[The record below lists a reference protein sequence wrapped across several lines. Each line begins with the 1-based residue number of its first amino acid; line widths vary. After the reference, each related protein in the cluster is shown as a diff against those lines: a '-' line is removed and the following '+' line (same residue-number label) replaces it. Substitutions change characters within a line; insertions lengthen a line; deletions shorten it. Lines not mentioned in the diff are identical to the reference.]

1 MILFAWLITCEGFF
15 IFFCSAVRFIYHE
28 AMLYVK
34 ILSITD
40 LCKTEFGRYLN
51 GRSFE
56 TVLTAAK
63 RGV

>member
-1 MILFAWLITCEGFF
+1 MILFAWLITCESL
-15 IFFCSAVRFIYHE
+15 FFCSAVIFIYHE

-40 LCKTEFGRYLN
+40 LCKTEFGSYLN
-51 GRSFE
+51 GRSSE
-56 TVLTAAK
+56 TVLAAAK